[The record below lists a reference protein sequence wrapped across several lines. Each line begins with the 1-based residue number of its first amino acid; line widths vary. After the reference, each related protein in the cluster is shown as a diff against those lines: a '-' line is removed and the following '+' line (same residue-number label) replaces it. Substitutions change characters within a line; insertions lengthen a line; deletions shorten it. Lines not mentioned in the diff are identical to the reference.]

1 VDAGVAERD
10 ETERPAMASDAVPA
24 GVPPKRSDG
33 EGQREKAERPE
44 SGLDLEL
51 FDGIRAQII
60 RQRATRDPGERQKAD
75 EDERNRLQTA
85 AMRSWSLPRDRGR
98 RQ

>member
-1 VDAGVAERD
+1 MEACVAERD
-10 ETERPAMASDAVPA
+10 EAERPAMASDAVPA
-24 GVPPKRSDG
+24 RVPAKGSDG

-60 RQRATRDPGERQKAD
+60 GQRATRDPGDRQKAD
-75 EDERNRLQTA
+75 EDQRNRLETA
-85 AMRSWSLPRDRGR
+85 TMRSWGLTRNRGR